1 MGDVVMGV
9 GLVSILLG
17 AWSGFALLLAVDRPG
32 ALRRVGVVDPSRVR
46 QVHLDWIVM
55 GVLMVVVAVAIPEMP
70 SVSAGAI
77 VFGGVVN
84 PLSFVPMAF
93 SRTVATTRWFQAVS
107 MISFLALSIGL
118 TAAVWSW
125 FVR

>member
-1 MGDVVMGV
+1 MGT

-32 ALRRVGVVDPSRVR
+32 ALRRVGVVDPSRAR
-46 QVHLDWIVM
+46 QVHLDWIIM
-55 GVLMVVVAVAIPEMP
+55 GVLMVVVAGAIPTMP
-70 SVSAGAI
+70 AVAAGAI
-77 VFGGVVN
+77 LFGGVVN

-93 SRTVATTRWFQAVS
+93 SRTVSTTAWFQVVS

-118 TAAVWSW
+118 TVAVWSW
-125 FVR
+125 FTR